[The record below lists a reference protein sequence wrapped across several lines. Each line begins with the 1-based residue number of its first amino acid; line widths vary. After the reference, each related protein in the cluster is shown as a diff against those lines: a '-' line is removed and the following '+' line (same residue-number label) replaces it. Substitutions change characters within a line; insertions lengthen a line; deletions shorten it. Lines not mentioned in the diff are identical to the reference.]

1 MTVQIRYLYHLYF
14 RNMIQSTITIDVTL
28 DNDKVPQQIS
38 WKASDSTA
46 DMAQQSKAMMLSF
59 WDGAD
64 RAAMRIDLWTK
75 EMMVDEMADF
85 YYQTF
90 MTMADT
96 FNRATKNAGLVSDMK
111 NFAKDFYQKFR
122 DQQLKENKL

>member
-1 MTVQIRYLYHLYF
+1 M
-14 RNMIQSTITIDVTL
+14 QSTITIDVEL
-28 DNDKVPQQIS
+28 DKDKVPQHIS

-46 DMAQQSKAMMLSF
+46 DASQPSKAMMLSF

-64 RAAMRIDLWTK
+64 KAAMRIDLWTK
-75 EMMVDEMADF
+75 DMMVDEMADF

-96 FNRATKNAGLVSDMK
+96 FNRATKNAELVKDMK
-111 NFAKDFYQKFR
+111 DFAGNFYKKFR
-122 DQQLKENKL
+122 EQQQKENKL

>member
-1 MTVQIRYLYHLYF
+1 M
-14 RNMIQSTITIDVTL
+14 NQSTITIDVVL
-28 DNDKVPQQIS
+28 DNDKVPEQIN

-46 DMAQQSKAMMLSF
+46 DAAQQSRAMMLSF

-64 RAAMRIDLWTK
+64 KTAMRIDLWTK

-85 YYQTF
+85 FYQTM

-96 FNRATKNAGLVSDMK
+96 FHRATRNAELVGDMK
-111 NFAKDFYQKFR
+111 DFAKEFYKKFR
-122 DQQLKENKL
+122 DQQLQENKA

>member
-1 MTVQIRYLYHLYF
+1 
-14 RNMIQSTITIDVTL
+14 MIQSTITIDVTL
-28 DNDKVPQQIS
+28 DKDKVPQHIS
-38 WKASDSTA
+38 WKASDSSA

-64 RAAMRIDLWTK
+64 KAAMRIDLWTK
-75 EMMVDEMADF
+75 DMMVDEMADF
-85 YYQTF
+85 YYQTM

-96 FNRATKNAGLVSDMK
+96 FNRATRNAGLVNDMK
-111 NFAKDFYQKFR
+111 DLGKNFYQKFR

>member
-1 MTVQIRYLYHLYF
+1 M
-14 RNMIQSTITIDVTL
+14 MQSTITIEVEL
-28 DNDKVPQQIS
+28 DKDKVPQHIS
-38 WKASDSTA
+38 WSASDSTA
-46 DMAQQSKAMMLSF
+46 DKAQKSKAMMLSF

-64 RAAMRIDLWTK
+64 KAALRIDLWTK

-85 YYQTF
+85 YYQTM

-96 FNRATKNAGLVSDMK
+96 FNRATKNAELVNDMK
-111 NFAKDFYQKFR
+111 NFAGSFYKKFR